1 MTIAPSGTRSA
12 GRSQAPV
19 FVVGCPRSGTT
30 LLYHMLLSAGRF
42 AQYRAET
49 HIYCS
54 LAPRFGGLRTEKDVE
69 QALEVWLA
77 SDCHRLT
84 GLGADVVRG
93 VVRQQTRN
101 AGDFLRLIMD
111 QMVQQQG
118 AQRWAETTPAHVLHL
133 REIHAHIPDALFLHV
148 IRDGR
153 DVATSLERQS
163 WIRPF
168 SADRSRPVLAAAA
181 YWDWLVRRGRAE
193 GAAVG
198 AAYREVR
205 YEQLISDPEATL
217 RSIES
222 FIDHRLDWHEIQR
235 AGIGSV
241 GRPNSSFPEAQ
252 GGFQSRWRTQLS
264 SVDADAV
271 SQMLAPTLR
280 ALGYPDIAGAA
291 APSIA
296 LRRIAYGARFGVR
309 DRLKRFTP
317 VGRRVTD
324 LSHYTPGTM
333 VINEEKMTGV
343 FGPAA
348 SPGVKIDR

>member
-1 MTIAPSGTRSA
+1 
-12 GRSQAPV
+12 
-19 FVVGCPRSGTT
+19 
-30 LLYHMLLSAGRF
+30 MLLSAGRF

-181 YWDWLVRRGRAE
+181 Y
-193 GAAVG
+193 
-198 AAYREVR
+198 
-205 YEQLISDPEATL
+205 
-217 RSIES
+217 
-222 FIDHRLDWHEIQR
+222 
-235 AGIGSV
+235 
-241 GRPNSSFPEAQ
+241 
-252 GGFQSRWRTQLS
+252 
-264 SVDADAV
+264 
-271 SQMLAPTLR
+271 
-280 ALGYPDIAGAA
+280 
-291 APSIA
+291 
-296 LRRIAYGARFGVR
+296 
-309 DRLKRFTP
+309 
-317 VGRRVTD
+317 
-324 LSHYTPGTM
+324 
-333 VINEEKMTGV
+333 
-343 FGPAA
+343 
-348 SPGVKIDR
+348 